1 MPVKSDV
8 TIDHDEEY
16 MNTIRLPSRSHWRTN
31 SVVAMDSSLFLTDNI
46 LNSSTISPPKS
57 VKITSDHEDRSSP
70 LLLVGNPKK
79 YSITQTRAKDRQM
92 AKSTERSIF
101 HSQRDYAEVY
111 VRHRVNYLTFNIH
124 SKPFHLLI
132 ASWCYCSK
140 IR

>member
-16 MNTIRLPSRSHWRTN
+16 MNTIRLPSQSYWRTN
-31 SVVAMDSSLFLTDNI
+31 SVVAMDSSLFSTDSIFDSSNI
-46 LNSSTISPPKS
+46 LPPKS
-57 VKITSDHEDRSSP
+57 VDIKSDHEERSSP

-79 YSITQTRAKDRQM
+79 YSITQTKVKGRQM

-132 ASWCYCSK
+132 AS
-140 IR
+140 